1 MSEQLKVDL
10 ILCSLLLLS
19 SVVVYARP
27 LSCAADKFADGC
39 SVPSMIPAP
48 FKMEFTHAC
57 NRHDICYG
65 CVSFFNFLFFFFHQL
80 TFYYSSAYMLQKVS
94 LDLQTP
100 WIHFGHHLVNISNFK
115 KSVLNANVD
124 CSKLNFFKYSLIDDI
139 AFELFAM
146 HCGIEREYK
155 KRNVVNLANQLSQ
168 LRAPTNQNA
177 FDFSC
182 DIVYCISVAQTFK

>member
-10 ILCSLLLLS
+10 ILYSLLLLS
-19 SVVVYARP
+19 SAVVYARP

-65 CVSFFNFLFFFFHQL
+65 CVSIFRYSNILLFFCLHVPESESWSPDTIL
-80 TFYYSSAYMLQKVS
+80 
-94 LDLQTP
+94 
-100 WIHFGHHLVNISNFK
+100 IHFGHHLVNISNFK

-177 FDFSC
+177 FDFPC

>member
-19 SVVVYARP
+19 SAVVYARP

-65 CVSFFNFLFFFFHQL
+65 CVSILRYSNILLFFCLHVPESESWSPDTIL
-80 TFYYSSAYMLQKVS
+80 
-94 LDLQTP
+94 
-100 WIHFGHHLVNISNFK
+100 IHFGHHLVNISNFK

-124 CSKLNFFKYSLIDDI
+124 CSKLKIFKYSLIDVI
-139 AFELFAM
+139 AFEFFAM

-168 LRAPTNQNA
+168 LRASTNQNA

-182 DIVYCISVAQTFK
+182 DIVYCISVAQIFK